1 MTNSEQDWRRA
12 IEQTFVVRFPKQHL
26 ATFGTTNIAYYVVT
40 EPIYQEVDPQKGQ
53 EGVIRTG
60 RVIAERPAVI
70 TPTYGLNV
78 QGFSSEAYE
87 YFRHMARQAGPNS
100 PGILYQYKN
109 EAGKMDIVGGSPSEI
124 AHRISGDLDSR
135 KEDLSVV
142 MVGVDEL
149 WDVALLKFVYELT
162 SSSLA
167 GNVQEFQSRG
177 LLDPQPQFGGL
188 PRAAVE
194 QIERLFRDV
203 ELGGDADALKGELD
217 RWGAFEAYQDRF
229 LAIFRNRG

>member
-1 MTNSEQDWRRA
+1 MDSEQRWRRA
-12 IEQTFVVRFPKQHL
+12 VEQTWVVRFPKQKL
-26 ATFGTTNIAYYVVT
+26 ATFGSTNIAYYVVT
-40 EPIYQEVDPQKGQ
+40 EPIYQEADLGKQ
-53 EGVIRTG
+53 EGVIRSG
-60 RVIAERPAVI
+60 RVIAERPTVV
-70 TPTYGLNV
+70 TPTYALSL
-78 QGFSSEAYE
+78 QGFSPEAYE
-87 YFRHMARQAGPNS
+87 YFRDEAARSGPHT
-100 PGILYQYKN
+100 PGILYQYRN
-109 EAGKMDIVGGSPSEI
+109 EVGKMDIVGGVPREI
-124 AHRISGDLDSR
+124 AHRISDDLDR
-135 KEDLSVV
+135 KQEDLSVV